1 MHSLKNIQSNNTSI
15 LRYLHQEDYMN
26 KKELDRIIRNSLIK
40 SFYQPIVSL
49 IDGLVIGY
57 EALSRGGDQSSI
69 KSPLELIDLAKKY
82 GRLMDLE
89 YLMRKSAIKHF
100 TDKPDDTLLF
110 INIDPDII
118 KEPSF
123 RDGMT
128 LEFLTLFNL
137 KPENIVFEIT
147 ENTAISDYDAFRDI
161 LRHYRSQG
169 YSIAIDDVGA
179 GYSGLK
185 MIMETVPKYIKI
197 DMDLIR
203 DIDIT
208 PFKKAMIKALV
219 SFGKDTGVKL
229 IAEGIETTAE
239 LSVLLEL
246 GVDYGQ
252 GYVLGRPNLKPI
264 DIYDDAKEFIRSS
277 LIPQFV
283 ETDKIV

>member
-1 MHSLKNIQSNNTSI
+1 MHSLKKDQNNSI
-15 LRYLHQEDYMN
+15 SVLRYLHQEDYMN
-26 KKELDRIIRNSLIK
+26 KRELDQIIRNSLIK
-40 SFYQPIVSL
+40 TYYQPIVSL
-49 IDGLVIGY
+49 MDGSIIGY
-57 EALSRGGDQSSI
+57 EALSRGSDQSSI
-69 KSPLELIDLAKKY
+69 KSPLELIEMAKRY

-128 LEFLTLFNL
+128 LEFLRLFNL

-147 ENTAISDYDAFRDI
+147 ENTAISDYEAFRDI
-161 LRHYRSQG
+161 LHHYRSQG

-219 SFGKDTGVKL
+219 SFGNDTGVKL
-229 IAEGIETTAE
+229 IAEGIETKSE

-252 GYVLGRPNLKPI
+252 GYVLGRPNLQPI
-264 DIYDDAKEFIRSS
+264 DIYDDAKEFIRSGF
-277 LIPQFV
+277 ITHF
-283 ETDKIV
+283 ENI